1 MQYWCKKK
9 ELGQEEDCLNII
21 VQSLGCYEEVAVD
34 ASQINT
40 IMTGE
45 LPTVENLV
53 VYQESTE
60 LA

>member
-9 ELGQEEDCLNII
+9 EDGQEEDCLNII

-34 ASQINT
+34 ATQITT

-45 LPTVENLV
+45 GTLVENLV